1 MTVTHEC
8 NQVQCM
14 QLSFVT
20 GTATAEPRDWSSS
33 HIAQF
38 VLFMCFSKTLTFN
51 ILLRQNLPHQDNSLS
66 NGLVQPKSAS
76 LDIDTDSDSDSEWQV
91 QKTGSDSHRG
101 QDNDGTEEPQW
112 MPNLL
117 QYIKVSRHHSLNT
130 VQCQFTC
137 DYIIYDRMSHDTWSL
152 SLKLLPLPCSC
163 HMPKRIEL
171 K

>member
-1 MTVTHEC
+1 
-8 NQVQCM
+8 M

-20 GTATAEPRDWSSS
+20 GTTTAEPRDWNNS

-101 QDNDGTEEPQW
+101 QDNDGTEEPQ
-112 MPNLL
+112 
-117 QYIKVSRHHSLNT
+117 SE
-130 VQCQFTC
+130 CQ
-137 DYIIYDRMSHDTWSL
+137 IYFKSINSQ
-152 SLKLLPLPCSC
+152 SSS
-163 HMPKRIEL
+163 
-171 K
+171 